1 MNDLFAMQ
9 PVTQSYNGKIFMEVV
24 GNTASCFKSIGSEVE
39 VALQRISKIQ
49 EEITS
54 KYAGQIPSLAS
65 MARSAVREL
74 DNENDL
80 RMLRI
85 RSQVSEIIV
94 LAETKFTL
102 IVIQSIALS
111 IESKDNEN
119 GAFENSEATK

>member
-9 PVTQSYNGKIFMEVV
+9 PVTQ
-24 GNTASCFKSIGSEVE
+24 SEVE